1 MYPTQTRSFILKC
14 LMYPLMNSLLVT
26 GATGCTGKATLQYL
40 IALGY
45 KNVLGLTRR
54 EPNSKIKG
62 VTYVYGDLTDRQS
75 LQQIFDT
82 YHITKIWH
90 IAAAV
95 EPRSHKELFHQV
107 NVQGT
112 KNILLSMNVD
122 HVEEFF
128 YCSSFAV
135 YGKLLD
141 KVIDETHRTKP
152 IGYYAKSKLQAE
164 EEVTVFCSRYNIK
177 AAIFRIGLIIGH
189 EERHFTHYSIKL
201 LKKNLFPIMGAKKH
215 RLSIVHPYDIANA
228 FYTISNQDLDKVE
241 VFHVISSHP
250 TFKELIQKLE
260 QKIIGKN
267 RWKII
272 LPYPLLYLFTFVF
285 EFFSKILYPNKEPL
299 FNREY
304 ARMMGKNWIFDDSKI
319 KEFGY
324 HSLLDL
330 DIIAEDAVHG
340 LNKIPITKVLT
351 MEQQH

>member
-1 MYPTQTRSFILKC
+1 
-14 LMYPLMNSLLVT
+14 MNALLVT
-26 GATGCTGKATLQYL
+26 GATGCTGKATLRYL
-40 IALGY
+40 MALGY

-54 EPNSKIKG
+54 EPNSKIEG
-62 VTYVYGDLTDRQS
+62 ITYVYGDLTDKES

-82 YHITKIWH
+82 YQITKIWH

-95 EPRSHKELFHQV
+95 EPMSHKELFHKV

-112 KNILLSMNVD
+112 KNILHSMNVD
-122 HVEEFF
+122 LIEEFF
-128 YCSSFAV
+128 FCSSFAV

-141 KVIDETHRTKP
+141 QVVDETHRTKP

-164 EEVTVFCSRYNIK
+164 EEVKNFCSRYNIK
-177 AAIFRIGLIIGH
+177 TAIFRIGLIIGH

-201 LKKNLFPIMGAKKH
+201 LKKNFFPIMGAKKH

-228 FYTISNQDLDKVE
+228 FYSISNQKLDKME
-241 VFHVISSHP
+241 IFHVVSSNP

-272 LPYPLLYLFTFVF
+272 LPYPLLYIFTFLF
-285 EFFSKILYPNKEPL
+285 EVFSKVLYPNKEPL

-304 ARMMGKNWIFDDSKI
+304 AQMMGKDWIFDDSKI
-319 KEFGY
+319 KDFGY
-324 HSLLDL
+324 QSLLDL
-330 DIIAEDAVHG
+330 DMITEDAING
-340 LNKIPITKVLT
+340 LEKIPIKKIVT
-351 MEQQH
+351 MKQKT